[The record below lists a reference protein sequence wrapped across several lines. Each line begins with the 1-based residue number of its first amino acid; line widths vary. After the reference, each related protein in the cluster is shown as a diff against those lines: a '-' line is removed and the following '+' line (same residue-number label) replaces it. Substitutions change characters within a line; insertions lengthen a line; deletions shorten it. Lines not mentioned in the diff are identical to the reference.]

1 MNIKETKE
9 IKASAE
15 SAALFASTILNAA
28 TSVHYLHFKTRSFSQ
43 HETLGALYEALPG
56 FADSL
61 VEVWQGKYQTLLE
74 FPSQGVTSPNDALD
88 FVVKLQGFVVNNRF
102 SFASQED
109 TELQN
114 IIDELLACIEK
125 AIYKLKFLA

>member
-1 MNIKETKE
+1 MNTKETKE

-43 HETLGALYEALPG
+43 HMALGELYGALVES
-56 FADSL
+56 ADEI

-102 SFASQED
+102 SFAPQED

-114 IIDELLACIEK
+114 IIDELLASIER
-125 AIYKLKFLA
+125 AIYKIKFLQ